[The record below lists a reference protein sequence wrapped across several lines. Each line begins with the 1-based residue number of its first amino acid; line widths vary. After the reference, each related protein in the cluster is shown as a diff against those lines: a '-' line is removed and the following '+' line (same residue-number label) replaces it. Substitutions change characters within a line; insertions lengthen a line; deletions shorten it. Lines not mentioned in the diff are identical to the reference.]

1 MSAPNWIILKENQ
14 QATYIVNG
22 VFDYYLYMS
31 KGSSVTF
38 KPADPSKTI
47 YIKKNIWGPGNVT
60 FGGNVHIQ
68 GDLGVAPAKELLT
81 PNSFT
86 YG

>member
-1 MSAPNWIILKENQ
+1 MSPPNWIILKEFQ
-14 QATYIVNG
+14 QATFIVNL

-38 KPADPSKTI
+38 NPADPSKTI

-60 FGGNVHIQ
+60 FGGNVTV
-68 GDLGVAPAKELLT
+68 GSLGVAPAKELLT
-81 PNSFT
+81 PNSYT
-86 YG
+86 Y